1 MKINRLIIKATDL
14 ISRIPKDR
22 WIKHDLKKVLTYI
35 FRLSIFDSSLHLSFF
50 FFFFAF
56 LSRDS
61 PKLISGRHFPEIHFR
76 SSLKSKVV
84 HSLKANDKHEQWS
97 LEMTEL
103 WVSSLDFGSEGFLV

>member
-14 ISRIPKDR
+14 ISRIPKNR

-35 FRLSIFDSSLHLSFF
+35 FRLSIFLSSSLF

-76 SSLKSKVV
+76 SSLESKVV